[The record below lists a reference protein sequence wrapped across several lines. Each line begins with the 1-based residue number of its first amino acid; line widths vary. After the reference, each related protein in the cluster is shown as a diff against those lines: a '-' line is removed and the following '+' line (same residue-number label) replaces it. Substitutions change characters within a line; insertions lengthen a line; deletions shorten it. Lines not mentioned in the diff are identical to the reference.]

1 VADGGDDVTLRR
13 VDGVGVGA
21 TLLTALGLAAVYPQL
36 PARLATHWNLAN
48 EVDRTMSKPVFV
60 GFSLALVAGTYGFM
74 RVVPR
79 LDPDADVTDA
89 LYETVVAVTVVF
101 IVAVNAYVVAVNL
114 GSPIPVD
121 VALPVGLAGLY
132 AVLGTAMVR
141 FDGTAH
147 GTWPTT
153 PEGRTYVNDVLG
165 RSFQLA
171 AVLTLAALAFPAY
184 TTPLVVGITVVAPL
198 LALAYAAA
206 TLDES
211 G

>member
-101 IVAVNAYVVAVNL
+101 IV
-114 GSPIPVD
+114 D